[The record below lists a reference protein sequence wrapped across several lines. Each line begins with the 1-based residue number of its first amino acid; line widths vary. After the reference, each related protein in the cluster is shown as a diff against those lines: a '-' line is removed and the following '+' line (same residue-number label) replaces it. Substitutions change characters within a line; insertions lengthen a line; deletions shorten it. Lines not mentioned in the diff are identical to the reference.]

1 MTEVIRYTIPA
12 ETGRLR
18 AFVLAV
24 LVHVF
29 IVGLLFLSAI
39 WQRPSN
45 PTVIE
50 AEVWDPMVTQAAP
63 LPTPEEMPEPEPEVA
78 PPPKVEEIIPPVIDP
93 EIALKADKKRKVA
106 EEKKAREQREKD
118 EKKALLEKKKEKDKV
133 DLKKRKQELLEQAQ
147 RDKARAQDMQRIM
160 AQAGS
165 GGSGESAK
173 TQGARGDAS
182 YLGRIAGKIKSNTI
196 FSVPENMVGN
206 PTVEYTVELLPD
218 GSIRRPIKK
227 NKPSGVPGFDEAVLN
242 AIEKSQPY
250 PTDKNGSVPSSIS
263 VSQHPKDQ

>member
-1 MTEVIRYTIPA
+1 MTEVSRYTIPA

-18 AFVLAV
+18 AFGLAV
-24 LVHVF
+24 LVHVL
-29 IVGLLFLSAI
+29 IIGLLLLSAH
-39 WQRPSN
+39 WQSPSN
-45 PTVIE
+45 PTPIE
-50 AEVWDPMVTQAAP
+50 AEVWDPVATQAAP
-63 LPTPEEMPEPEPEVA
+63 LPVPEVTPEPEPEFV
-78 PPPKVEEIIPPVIDP
+78 PPPKVEEIVPPVIDP
-93 EIALKADKKRKVA
+93 EIALKAEKKRKA
-106 EEKKAREQREKD
+106 EDEKRARERREKEEKQAR
-118 EKKALLEKKKEKDKV
+118 LEKKKEQDKA
-133 DLKKRKQELLEQAQ
+133 DLKKRKQELLDKAQ

-165 GGSGESAK
+165 GGSGDAAR

-182 YLGRIAGKIKSNTI
+182 YLGMVAAKIKSNTN

-206 PTVEYTVELLPD
+206 PAVEYTVELLPD

-263 VSQHPKDQ
+263 VIHKPKDQ